1 MTVNVAR
8 RRTRSARPVD
18 EPTASAPVTIGELG
32 QTVFSCPACNRPLAL
47 GARRCPGCSTR
58 LIMRVQAR
66 RAAAFVGLGLVVGLA
81 VGGVVT
87 ATSLLADQPT
97 RDAAIARAAA
107 AAALANVPPPA
118 ASQAPVASH
127 GAAPSNGNANG
138 SGSGSGTGS
147 GAAAVSALT
156 RSAISQA
163 AAIDARLVTYG
174 VALEAALATTDLDA
188 IAVSQILRTMSAD
201 AVYGLQ
207 LTSHIGAWAG
217 GKALSGELEVFYAA
231 IKDTAAEGLT
241 ASIRNEAAYEA
252 ASVAMLSLL
261 GSLADLDASVSAA
274 AGRAGLDLP

>member
-18 EPTASAPVTIGELG
+18 QPTASAPVAIGELG

-81 VGGVVT
+81 IGGIVT
-87 ATSLLADQPT
+87 ATSFLADQPA
-97 RDAAIARAAA
+97 RDAAVARAAA

-127 GAAPSNGNANG
+127 GAATSNGTGN
-138 SGSGSGTGS
+138 GSGSGTGS

-174 VALEAALATTDLDA
+174 VALQAALAATDLDA

-252 ASVAMLSLL
+252 ASVAMLALL
-261 GSLADLDASVSAA
+261 ESLADLDAGVSAA
-274 AGRAGLDLP
+274 AGRAGVDLP